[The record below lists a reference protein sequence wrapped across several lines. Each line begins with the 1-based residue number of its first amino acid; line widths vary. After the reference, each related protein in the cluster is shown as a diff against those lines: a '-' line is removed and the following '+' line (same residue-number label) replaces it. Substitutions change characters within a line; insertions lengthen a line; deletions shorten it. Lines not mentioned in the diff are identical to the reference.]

1 MLRLQCYCPF
11 REMLD
16 PDLCLTCPRGMVPPH
31 FSGFMSSYPSNF
43 YHSGYTSFPL
53 LKSVNKGLKLVFS
66 QLERQL
72 MANSLHAY
80 QMFALSSLMGIYNRL
95 SCDQL
100 IYLSAPVYS
109 LLPLAFQIIFDSFY
123 ICMPVFL
130 SSLAEGKLPR
140 TWMLYVP

>member
-1 MLRLQCYCPF
+1 
-11 REMLD
+11 
-16 PDLCLTCPRGMVPPH
+16 
-31 FSGFMSSYPSNF
+31 
-43 YHSGYTSFPL
+43 
-53 LKSVNKGLKLVFS
+53 
-66 QLERQL
+66 

-80 QMFALSSLMGIYNRL
+80 QMFALPSLKGIYNRL

-100 IYLSAPVYS
+100 IYFSDPVEIVEYS

-140 TWMLYVP
+140 TWMLCVP